1 MKKAIL
7 IAAIVIL
14 VICGIFFMR
23 QTNTPSAK
31 NERIIT
37 SKESDDQEKTDT
49 QASAEIDNKS
59 NIELVKKYMELV
71 SNTDSQHPKNL
82 YKELKGLLSDEL
94 LDKYKTQAD
103 GQVDEHQYKTQLK
116 HPVYTTNDTTVMAL
130 YTLKT
135 STDANENEQE
145 YLFVATIKDGKI
157 QTILKDQVL
166 R

>member
-14 VICGIFFMR
+14 VICGVFFMR

-31 NERIIT
+31 NER

-71 SNTDSQHPKNL
+71 SNTDSQHPKNI

-94 LDKYKTQAD
+94 LDKYKSQTSE
-103 GQVDEHQYKTQLK
+103 VDEHQYKTQLK
-116 HPVYTTNDTTVMAL
+116 HPIYTANDDTVMAL

-135 STDANENEQE
+135 STNANENEQE
-145 YLFVATIKDGKI
+145 YLFVAKVKDGKI
-157 QTILKDQVL
+157 QFILMDQAL